1 MYFSYIGQ
9 RVGCVMLCFASLCGP
24 GESIASGR
32 RDKVVCVLFSSW
44 CLVCLL
50 FFASCTLISFF
61 SWCVP
66 VLYWSFLCIY
76 IFFLYSH
83 HFHFLLCNLGYFLFI
98 FRCFYLDLFIFLFFF
113 FISFYLSP
121 SLHLVRGFYV
131 THAVCIR
138 EQPAGRHSSC
148 IFSPCIA
155 FATGDDDVGH
165 SFFTC
170 SLLDMIF

>member
-1 MYFSYIGQ
+1 MRFFTINLSYFKVASAIYDMYFSYIGQ

-113 FISFYLSP
+113 SFPSTFLPPSISFAVLRYTRC
-121 SLHLVRGFYV
+121 LHSR
-131 THAVCIR
+131 
-138 EQPAGRHSSC
+138 
-148 IFSPCIA
+148 
-155 FATGDDDVGH
+155 AT
-165 SFFTC
+165 C
-170 SLLDMIF
+170 RPP